1 MVNMLPIA
9 ADNGARLAAILPSGL
24 AAIARGQGKDPR
36 LALARASAPAEFADL
51 DPSLVPEL
59 RAFVLIVVD
68 GLGSA
73 NLGARKGH
81 APTLAGLQQRR
92 IETVAPSTTGA
103 ALTAL
108 TTGRLPGEHGLA
120 GYRIRHPEYGIRT
133 TLSEWEGIADVRSW
147 QLAEPLFAQARELG
161 ARSVV
166 IGRPA
171 HADGGLTRAIL
182 SGADYLA
189 GQRIEDRF
197 ALASQALRPAGRAPG
212 APGEPVLIYL
222 YVDELDRAAHEH
234 GWESSEWVRR
244 LEQLDA
250 ALGDL
255 LRTLPGGV
263 GVAVTADHGIIDVP
277 VAQHVLL
284 DTVPGLL
291 DGVVEVG
298 GEPRFRALYLAENGA
313 EADPALVDRVRER
326 IAAAEGDRAWV
337 FTRDEAIEAGLFG
350 PVAPSVTARLG
361 DLFVA
366 ARKRVAY
373 YLSTDTPAARSL
385 VGQHGSFS
393 EDERGVPL
401 ALGGALAG
409 TGFAALVA
417 RVAAARNA
425 ALGR

>member
-1 MVNMLPIA
+1 MVNMLPTA

-36 LALARASAPAEFADL
+36 AVLAHASAPGSFDDL
-51 DPSLVPEL
+51 DVSLVPEL
-59 RAFVLIVVD
+59 RSFVLIVVD
-68 GLGSA
+68 GLGHA
-73 NLGARKGH
+73 NLAARKGH
-81 APTLAGLQQRR
+81 APTLTGLQQRR

-103 ALTAL
+103 ALTAI

-120 GYRIRHPEYGIRT
+120 GYRIRHPEFGLRA
-133 TLSEWEGIADVRSW
+133 TLSEWDGITDVRSW
-147 QLAEPLFAQARELG
+147 QRATPLFAQAREVG
-161 ARSVV
+161 ARPVV

-171 HADGGLTRAIL
+171 HEEGGLTRAIL
-182 SGADYLA
+182 SDADYLS
-189 GQRIEDRF
+189 GQRIDDRF
-197 ALASQALRPAGRAPG
+197 AIASQTLRAAAAGPAQ
-212 APGEPVLIYL
+212 ESTLIYL

-250 ALGDL
+250 ALADF
-255 LRTLPGGV
+255 LRALPGGV

-277 VAQHVLL
+277 AEQHVLL
-284 DTVPGLL
+284 DSVPGLL
-291 DGVVEVG
+291 DGVVEIG

-313 EADPALVDRVRER
+313 EADPALIAEVRDR

-337 FTRDEAIEAGLFG
+337 FTRDEAITADVFG
-350 PVAPSVTARLG
+350 PVAPEVAPRLG
-361 DLFVA
+361 DVFIA

-373 YLSTDTPAARSL
+373 YVSADTPSARSL

-401 ALGGALAG
+401 ALAGALAG
-409 TGFAALVA
+409 TGFTALVT
-417 RVAAARNA
+417 RVAALRGA
-425 ALGR
+425 ALAG